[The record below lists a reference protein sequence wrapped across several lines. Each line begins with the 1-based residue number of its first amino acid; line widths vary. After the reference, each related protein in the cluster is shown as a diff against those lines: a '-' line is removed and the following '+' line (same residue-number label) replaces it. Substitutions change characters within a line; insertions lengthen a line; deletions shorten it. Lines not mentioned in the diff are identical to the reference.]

1 MLKPTGYS
9 NEEWKQHFIIE
20 NKQKVGENKSFNLK
34 ELQFYGKCSDPAIYR
49 KFLGYIDYLGAELKR
64 CIEYSEGFEYK
75 EYLIKLLPTP
85 NLNINT
91 IGFSFADFKLNL
103 DYTAVTN
110 LLMGENIYGDKKYGL
125 REILQNS
132 IDACKVYEEYHQRK
146 LNEYDSYLPI
156 IKIKVDEENKEI
168 RIFDNGNGMTL
179 DILKNYFLN
188 IGVSYYKSKEY
199 KFKNYGYSPIG
210 NFGIGFL
217 ACFML
222 SEDVTLFTKTSTEK
236 IGNVVKINRNSE
248 YICFSNENLKFNHGT
263 EIILNYDDFFKAF
276 NDIETIETFIKN
288 NFIDNDI
295 PIEIID
301 STKKNTLKLFKLEEL
316 LNPPINLSKDKT
328 LKPNQPISL
337 SNYFED
343 IDVLVYMRFSK
354 SCFVETLKDLSNNNS
369 YYYKDSDGKIYLEDR
384 CTLKEYVENNE
395 INYLEVAIVD
405 DYNSTEFG
413 TAYEY
418 LEDYELALNKIDP
431 EWISILYKKDQNV
444 ECGDIYFDNIVVGDY
459 LYDNLVHDFNQSVT
473 VPAYI
478 LNLKQKVIDGKG
490 RKILTYVQQIRN
502 ANKNIHRNNIFCKG
516 VLVKEAAVN
525 IPFTLNDFYLKDI
538 AINSKNQKIIPD
550 VTRNSF
556 SSEIKEEL
564 SYAVGK
570 AVHMWIL
577 DNADL
582 DYEEKNLLQEFV
594 KLNYSKDSIFLKK

>member
-1 MLKPTGYS
+1 
-9 NEEWKQHFIIE
+9 
-20 NKQKVGENKSFNLK
+20 
-34 ELQFYGKCSDPAIYR
+34 
-49 KFLGYIDYLGAELKR
+49 
-64 CIEYSEGFEYK
+64 
-75 EYLIKLLPTP
+75 
-85 NLNINT
+85 
-91 IGFSFADFKLNL
+91 
-103 DYTAVTN
+103 
-110 LLMGENIYGDKKYGL
+110 
-125 REILQNS
+125 
-132 IDACKVYEEYHQRK
+132 
-146 LNEYDSYLPI
+146 
-156 IKIKVDEENKEI
+156 
-168 RIFDNGNGMTL
+168 
-179 DILKNYFLN
+179 
-188 IGVSYYKSKEY
+188 
-199 KFKNYGYSPIG
+199 
-210 NFGIGFL
+210 
-217 ACFML
+217 
-222 SEDVTLFTKTSTEK
+222 
-236 IGNVVKINRNSE
+236 
-248 YICFSNENLKFNHGT
+248 
-263 EIILNYDDFFKAF
+263 
-276 NDIETIETFIKN
+276 
-288 NFIDNDI
+288 
-295 PIEIID
+295 
-301 STKKNTLKLFKLEEL
+301 
-316 LNPPINLSKDKT
+316 
-328 LKPNQPISL
+328 
-337 SNYFED
+337 
-343 IDVLVYMRFSK
+343 MRFSK

-478 LNLKQKVIDGKG
+478 LNLKQKVIVGKG